1 MGGHAGS
8 QGCRKSEVVV
18 LMQPSTVHNTLR
30 SRQVLYIPR
39 QLSLSQIQDN
49 NIYIRTY
56 MYKVML
62 INLT

>member
-1 MGGHAGS
+1 M
-8 QGCRKSEVVV
+8 

-39 QLSLSQIQDN
+39 QFSLSQIQDN

-62 INLT
+62 NLVLRKRPGL